1 MRHLTLLIA
10 TAALLC
16 HGSLA
21 LADAGGLDSGV
32 LDASAVPDGA
42 AGAQDPQ
49 YPDEV
54 ADDFAGAL
62 DSAKGAV
69 EQLRAKQWFAFSVTV
84 IWLLM
89 FLFKTARKSFDF
101 MKGIP
106 KRVLWILVPL
116 LSIAAMILA
125 KLQADLSWG
134 AAVEVL
140 LSGPVAAFANDLV
153 KRGILDRDPSPMGPV

>member
-32 LDASAVPDGA
+32 LDASTVPDGV
-42 AGAQDPQ
+42 AGTPDPY

-54 ADDFAGAL
+54 AKDFGEAL
-62 DSAKGAV
+62 ASAKDAV
-69 EQLRAKQWFAFSVTV
+69 EQASAKKWLGFSAVV

-89 FLFKTARKSFDF
+89 FVFKTARKSFDF

-116 LSIAAMILA
+116 LSIAAMLLA